1 MTRVGDKTPL
11 FISVLTTH
19 KDSVRIGIGYPDPST
34 SGKPNASSGSRRY
47 AKAPTPSQS
56 IRPGLGTCTRHGSQL
71 AIIPAG
77 HGGIWRG
84 SKEGERATVTCR
96 VFHALGQS
104 TEEGPAANTDT
115 TECLY
120 RDWLECVVGGDIYI
134 VGEYKRGIGC
144 RKCAVS
150 TQMFRRIHVNTL
162 GQQCMVT

>member
-71 AIIPAG
+71 VIIPAG
-77 HGGIWRG
+77 PAGFGEVQLVCAFNESPAGVRIFVLLKKALPG
-84 SKEGERATVTCR
+84 SEFFCAFNE
-96 VFHALGQS
+96 S
-104 TEEGPAANTDT
+104 PAVVRIF
-115 TECLY
+115 LY
-120 RDWLECVVGGDIYI
+120 
-134 VGEYKRGIGC
+134 
-144 RKCAVS
+144 
-150 TQMFRRIHVNTL
+150 F
-162 GQQCMVT
+162 

>member
-71 AIIPAG
+71 VIIPAG
-77 HGGIWRG
+77 PAGF
-84 SKEGERATVTCR
+84 GEVQLVVATESYSFDAPT
-96 VFHALGQS
+96 
-104 TEEGPAANTDT
+104 
-115 TECLY
+115 
-120 RDWLECVVGGDIYI
+120 RDFIFLAVGRSPII
-134 VGEYKRGIGC
+134 FFNPPI
-144 RKCAVS
+144 
-150 TQMFRRIHVNTL
+150 
-162 GQQCMVT
+162 